1 MNYLELKALKP
12 FLRDHALLCQETN
25 HTCNNGRDAD
35 GCGNRE
41 QDALGVVLQAA
52 EELVEVGLAIA
63 VTRLARLSGLGAGFG
78 GRFGGLGRLSGGLAR
93 FGRLSGRFTWLGRL
107 LVKQAFV

>member
-25 HTCNNGRDAD
+25 HTCNDGRDAD
-35 GCGNRE
+35 GRGDRE
-41 QDALGVVLQAA
+41 QNAFGVVLQAA

-63 VTRLARLSGLGAGFG
+63 ITRLTRLSGLGAGLG
-78 GRFGGLGRLSGGLAR
+78 GRLGGL
-93 FGRLSGRFTWLGRL
+93 
-107 LVKQAFV
+107 